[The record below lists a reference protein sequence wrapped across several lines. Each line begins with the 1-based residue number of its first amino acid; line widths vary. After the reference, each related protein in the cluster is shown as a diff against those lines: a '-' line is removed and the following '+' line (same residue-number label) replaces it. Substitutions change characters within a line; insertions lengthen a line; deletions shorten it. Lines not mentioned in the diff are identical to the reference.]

1 MSTIKRNG
9 RRRSRRREGFTLLE
23 LLLVMTILVV
33 LAGIGTVAYNKLG
46 VNQKIRA
53 ATFEIDNIKKICRMY
68 EMEVGNV
75 PRSLQDLVT
84 LPSGVNKASWS
95 GPYFEDAKIPV
106 DPWKNQYTY
115 SYNTTQDQ
123 LVIMS
128 NGPDGAKG
136 TGDDIP
142 VRGQ

>member
-1 MSTIKRNG
+1 MSTSRQS
-9 RRRSRRREGFTLLE
+9 RRRLRRREGFTLLE

-46 VNQKIRA
+46 VNQKVRA

-68 EMEVGNV
+68 EMEVGSP

-84 LPSGVNKASWS
+84 LPSGVNKSSWS

-106 DPWKNQYTY
+106 DPWKNQYSF
-115 SYNTTQDQ
+115 SYNANQDQ
-123 LVIMS
+123 LIITS
-128 NGPDGAKG
+128 NGADGAKG
-136 TGDDIP
+136 TADDIP